1 MTPTFDS
8 AAFDRVTDPVLR
20 LFPTQSVRDLADYRP
35 EPSLEAEIEELA
47 RKSNE
52 GELSAPERA
61 KYVGYVQ
68 ANKFVAILQARA
80 RRLLDQG
87 NG

>member
-1 MTPTFDS
+1 MTPTFD
-8 AAFDRVTDPVLR
+8 ATAFDRVTDPVLR
-20 LFPTQSVRDLADYRP
+20 LFPAETVRDLAEYRP

-52 GELSAPERA
+52 GELTASELAR
-61 KYVGYVQ
+61 YSGYVQ

-80 RRLLDQG
+80 RRLLDEG
-87 NG
+87 GR